1 MNKISFKAKINIDE
15 KLKKM
20 DNGKRALIVISI
32 IMFFTIIVSLPIF
45 QKNYNLYADDG
56 VFHFFRIVG
65 TENIL
70 KSKEFLPLIIPNYC
84 NNFGYGT
91 NIFYSPLTTVVPL
104 IFRLLTFNLYNTI
117 RIMLILGSFLSGL
130 TMYFFI
136 KKVTDSDLAG
146 IIGAILYIIS
156 PYRLNDAY
164 YRMAIPEYYSFIFL
178 PMVFNGM
185 YTIVN
190 KKEKSNML
198 LIGATLLILSHSVM
212 AFFTAILCFLYLL
225 SNIKNLKE
233 KRVIKNLGVSLIL
246 IILLSMFYLGPVIEH
261 KVKGDYLA
269 FDSDYMTGEKLTKFK
284 LDFKLLFKPGAIGFY
299 NLTIGFTLLAGL
311 LLTFLCIRKVMDK
324 DYKILYFF
332 SLIFGFLLL
341 FISSKLFPYE
351 NMPKIFL
358 MIQFTFRFLELIN
371 LLFIVVASINISI
384 IFERLHYLIIIVVF
398 VCLTTMDL
406 LPLKFLKYEDNSIN
420 EDFFNTP
427 FKLSEITELSYYHP
441 NLAQCEYL
449 PKNAFN
455 NTKYI
460 EIRPDEP
467 LVIESNEN
475 LIINNY
481 KKQDTNL
488 YFEAQNAKKGDSIEL
503 PYIYYLGYR
512 IKINGKEVD
521 SFESE
526 KGFVAFKFDK
536 DYEKAEIEVRYF
548 GTNFMIASYLIS
560 LGTIIYLGV
569 NHYTKK
575 KETNNR
581 EQKVKEKE
589 KEKIKY

>member
-1 MNKISFKAKINIDE
+1 MNKISFKPKVNIDE

-56 VFHFFRIVG
+56 VFHFSRIVG

-70 KSKEFLPLIIPNYC
+70 RSKEFLPLIIPNYC

-117 RIMLILGSFLSGL
+117 RIMLIIGSFLSGL
-130 TMYFFI
+130 SMYFFI

-164 YRMAIPEYYSFIFL
+164 YRMAIAEYYSFIFL

-190 KKEKSNML
+190 KKEKSNL
-198 LIGATLLILSHSVM
+198 LYVGATLLILSHSVM
-212 AFFTAILCFLYLL
+212 AFFTAILCFLFLL
-225 SNIKNLKE
+225 SNIRSLKD
-233 KRVIKNLGVSLIL
+233 KSVIKNLGISLLL

-261 KVKGDYLA
+261 KIKGDYLA
-269 FDSDYMTGEKLTKFK
+269 FDSDYMTISEKLTKFK
-284 LDFKLLFKPGAIGFY
+284 LDFEMLLKPATIGAYNFAIG
-299 NLTIGFTLLAGL
+299 LTLLVGL
-311 LLTFLCIRKVMDK
+311 SLTFLCIKKVMDK
-324 DYKILYFF
+324 DYKTLYFF
-332 SLIFGFLLL
+332 SLIYGFILL

-384 IFERLHYLIIIVVF
+384 IFERFHYFVIIVLF
-398 VCLTTMDL
+398 IFFITMDL
-406 LPLKFLKYEDNSIN
+406 LPLKFLKYEDKSIN
-420 EDFFNTP
+420 EDAFNTP
-427 FKLSEITELSYYHP
+427 FKLSEITELPYYHP

-475 LIINNY
+475 LTINNY

-512 IKINGKEVD
+512 VKINNKEVEN
-521 SFESE
+521 FESE
-526 KGFVAFKFDK
+526 KGFVAFKFDE
-536 DYEKAEIEVRYF
+536 DYEKAEIKVRYL
-548 GTNFMIASYLIS
+548 GTNFMLGSYLIS

-581 EQKVKEKE
+581 EQKVKEKI
-589 KEKIKY
+589 KI